1 MDSVPRTR
9 VRPSAAGQLHE
20 FLRVPFAP
28 HLECSG
34 DGVYFLDVLGAELEG
49 KRSQVVFEP
58 FPFSRARDRNDPR
71 FLRQQ
76 PSERD
81 LRRGGPLSRGDGG
94 QAIDQRAVGFAR
106 VFGEPR
112 NAAAEVGGV
121 ECSSLVDLACE
132 KSLAEWA
139 EGYEADPQFL
149 EHRHDIMLWLP
160 RP

>member
-1 MDSVPRTR
+1 MNSSGYRSPRTLNA
-9 VRPSAAGQLHE
+9 VETASISWTSSALSWRESEARL
-20 FLRVPFAP
+20 
-28 HLECSG
+28 SSS
-34 DGVYFLDVLGAELEG
+34 
-49 KRSQVVFEP
+49 RS
-58 FPFSRARDRNDPR
+58 R
-71 FLRQQ
+71 FLVPGIGTIHGFCASSQASAICAGVALFRAAMA
-76 PSERD
+76 
-81 LRRGGPLSRGDGG
+81 
-94 QAIDQRAVGFAR
+94 AIDQRAVGFAR

-139 EGYEADPQFL
+139 EGDEADPQFL

>member
-1 MDSVPRTR
+1 MNSSGYRSPRTLNAVETASISWR
-9 VRPSAAGQLHE
+9 SSALSWRESEAR
-20 FLRVPFAP
+20 FSSSR
-28 HLECSG
+28 
-34 DGVYFLDVLGAELEG
+34 
-49 KRSQVVFEP
+49 

-81 LRRGGPLSRGDGG
+81 LRRGGPLSRGDAG

-121 ECSSLVDLACE
+121 ECRSLVDLACE

-139 EGYEADPQFL
+139 EGDEADPQFL